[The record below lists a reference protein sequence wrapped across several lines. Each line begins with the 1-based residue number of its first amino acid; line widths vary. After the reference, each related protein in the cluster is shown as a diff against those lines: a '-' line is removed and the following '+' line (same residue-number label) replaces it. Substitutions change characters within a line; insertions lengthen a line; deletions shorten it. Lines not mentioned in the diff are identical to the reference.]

1 MVMVMHMDMSMSMG
15 RDVVIRREGVISI
28 SKQSS
33 ESVGVAW
40 GSSLRITSHHI
51 CTLCLVPTNT
61 LRNRSASSLGLIRQQ
76 SQ

>member
-1 MVMVMHMDMSMSMG
+1 MRKKQGMVMVMLMSMCMTMG

-33 ESVGVAW
+33 ESVRVAW
-40 GSSLRITSHHI
+40 GSSLRNTSHHI

-61 LRNRSASSLGLIRQQ
+61 IRN
-76 SQ
+76 